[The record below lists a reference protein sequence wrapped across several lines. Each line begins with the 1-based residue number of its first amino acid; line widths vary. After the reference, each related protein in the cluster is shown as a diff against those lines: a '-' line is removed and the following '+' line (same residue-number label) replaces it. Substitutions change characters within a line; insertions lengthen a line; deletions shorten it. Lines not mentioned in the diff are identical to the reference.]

1 MSSYSSNHCF
11 IWFRLYASTSFHYIG
26 KPLFLWNGVSFK
38 MFTLLGMYVF
48 IWLRF
53 IFVTLLFILF
63 GSWTETSFYIILFL
77 NTFLQSRNYLVLDFY
92 VEHKSWRRSEQ
103 WSFFVFFLL
112 LIFLIAS
119 NLLSNIS
126 VFFLFYRFC
135 FLVSY

>member
-103 WSFFVFFLL
+103 WSFFVFFCYLSFWLL
-112 LIFLIAS
+112 QICFPTFQCSFFFI
-119 NLLSNIS
+119 
-126 VFFLFYRFC
+126 VFVF
-135 FLVSY
+135 